1 MVSCSQI
8 SKLCIIYLH
17 LPFFNF
23 ILFCSNLAV
32 QQMKLLGY
40 LKWIPLPTLPFY
52 IYINIYIYIW
62 KQIASSSAHTISLS
76 FILILAP
83 AMSTSD
89 VYYDGVN

>member
-8 SKLCIIYLH
+8 SKLCIIYFTPPL
-17 LPFFNF
+17 FNF

-62 KQIASSSAHTISLS
+62 KQIASSSAHTIPL
-76 FILILAP
+76 ILILAP

>member
-40 LKWIPLPTLPFY
+40 LKWIPLPTYLF
-52 IYINIYIYIW
+52 IYI
-62 KQIASSSAHTISLS
+62 
-76 FILILAP
+76 
-83 AMSTSD
+83 
-89 VYYDGVN
+89 